1 MGSILWAFAN
11 GFDDSPVRIENTA
24 APIKSV
30 GNSTTS
36 PRDLETDEDVK
47 IVLYVLAE
55 SVAARLREN
64 GFRCR
69 TVEIWL
75 RDKELASFTRQ
86 RKVDNA
92 TNITKEIAEARYAL
106 YKANYKLPADQN
118 EKSAANSSRFQ
129 KPLRSIGIRG
139 SDLVNDNYWEQ
150 LDLFSDPMLREKQKK
165 MDAAVDSIRGRFGFY
180 SIQRGL
186 MFGDTVLSAVNAK
199 EDHTV

>member
-92 TNITKEIAEARYAL
+92 TNITKEIAEAA
-106 YKANYKLPADQN
+106 KK
-118 EKSAANSSRFQ
+118 
-129 KPLRSIGIRG
+129 
-139 SDLVNDNYWEQ
+139 Q
-150 LDLFSDPMLREKQKK
+150 LNLELDKKK
-165 MDAAVDSIRGRFGFY
+165 M
-180 SIQRGL
+180 
-186 MFGDTVLSAVNAK
+186 VLPEPIKSPGIFDLPIKLHPKVMGSLK
-199 EDHTV
+199 VIVQETK

>member
-1 MGSILWAFAN
+1 MSGRVILHSDINACYASIELLHR
-11 GFDDSPVRIENTA
+11 PE
-24 APIKSV
+24 
-30 GNSTTS
+30 
-36 PRDLETDEDVK
+36 
-47 IVLYVLAE
+47 
-55 SVAARLREN
+55 
-64 GFRCR
+64 
-69 TVEIWL
+69 L
-75 RDKELASFTRQ
+75 RDKDLVSFTRQ

-92 TNITKEIAEARYAL
+92 TNITKEIAEAGYAL

-118 EKSAANSSRFQ
+118 EKSAADSSRFQ

-199 EDHTV
+199 EDHTVHPHGYFTT